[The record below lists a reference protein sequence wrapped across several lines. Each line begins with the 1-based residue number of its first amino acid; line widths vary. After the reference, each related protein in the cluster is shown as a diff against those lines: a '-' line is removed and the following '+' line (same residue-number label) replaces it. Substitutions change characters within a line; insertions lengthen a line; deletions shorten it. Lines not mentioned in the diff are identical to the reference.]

1 MSPLTTNISQVELAD
16 FGGSIAT
23 FTIDELISNPGFVNI
38 GPPPNGQNVQPD
50 DWDGIVT
57 LDLQQDGV

>member
-1 MSPLTTNISQVELAD
+1 M
-16 FGGSIAT
+16 AT

-57 LDLQQDGV
+57 PDLQQDGV